1 MAFVVWM
8 FFLGFRR
15 PFRDLIQ
22 KILDFL
28 KKLSKE
34 LNPTAEIK

>member
-1 MAFVVWM
+1 MSL
-8 FFLGFRR
+8 FLALAA
-15 PFRDLIQ
+15 PIRDLIR

-28 KKLSKE
+28 EKLSKE

>member
-1 MAFVVWM
+1 MSL
-8 FFLGFRR
+8 FLALAAAI
-15 PFRDLIQ
+15 RDLIR

-28 KKLSKE
+28 KKRSKE